1 MKVRRFEQL
10 QVNGIRLRTLVA
22 GEGPLVILV
31 HGWPQCWY
39 LWRHMIDPLVDA
51 GYRVAA
57 PDMRGFGHSDAPPAV
72 EDYAIRKLA
81 GDVVGIAQAL
91 GEEQFVVVGHDW
103 GCVVAWHTALLHPR
117 QCRAVMGLS
126 VPFWRMGPETV
137 EPPGKDDAFWYMRYF
152 QQPCVAER
160 ELERDVRASLASI
173 YYSVCAQAGKTAF
186 LEQMAH
192 PRASGLL
199 DALPPPGDLSGF
211 MSDMDMDYYVAQY
224 QHSGFRGSLN
234 WYRNIPTLSASTPEL
249 EGKKIAQPAA
259 FVAGVEDPVLLFDPL
274 WRAHFVPC
282 FEDLR
287 FLELIDDAGHWV
299 QLERP
304 AETNAQVLRFL
315 RSLETPPASSGAA
328 GQS

>member
-1 MKVRRFEQL
+1 MNVRSFEQL
-10 QVNGIRLRTLVA
+10 HVNGIRLRSLVA

-39 LWRHMIDPLVDA
+39 LWRHMIDPLIDA

-57 PDMRGFGHSDAPPAV
+57 PDMRGFGCSEAPPAV

-91 GEEQFVVVGHDW
+91 GDERFVVVGHDW
-103 GCVVAWHTALLHPR
+103 GCVVAWYTALLHPR

-137 EPPGKDDAFWYMRYF
+137 DPTGNDDAFWYMRYF
-152 QQPCVAER
+152 QEPGIAER

-173 YYSVCAQAGKTAF
+173 YYSVCGQAGQTTF
-186 LEQMAH
+186 LCQMAR
-192 PRASGLL
+192 PRSSGLL
-199 DALPPPGDLSGF
+199 DALPPPGDLSSF
-211 MSDMDMDYYVAQY
+211 MSELDMDYYVAQY

-249 EGKKIAQPAA
+249 DGMKISQPAA
-259 FVAGVEDPVLLFDPL
+259 FLAGSEDPVLLFDPL
-274 WRAHFVPC
+274 WREHFVPC

-287 FLELIDDAGHWV
+287 FVELIDGAGHWV
-299 QLERP
+299 QLEQP
-304 AETNAQVLRFL
+304 GETNAHVLRFL
-315 RSLETPPASSGAA
+315 DGLELRPARASA
-328 GQS
+328 GSQA